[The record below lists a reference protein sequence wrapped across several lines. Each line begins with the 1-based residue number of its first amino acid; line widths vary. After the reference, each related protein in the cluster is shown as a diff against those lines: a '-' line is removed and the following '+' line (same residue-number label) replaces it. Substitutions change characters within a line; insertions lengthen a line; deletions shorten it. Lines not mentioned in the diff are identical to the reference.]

1 MSQLKIAMLFYLENF
16 TMAFE
21 MKQIETAV
29 QYNFKNMLLLKE
41 ALTHKSFC
49 IELNSD
55 EPNFERLEYLGDS
68 ILNFIIAEDLFLQFP
83 GDDEG
88 LLSKKRA
95 SLVNQT
101 TLNQLGLNCGLAEH
115 MVLGPGEKK
124 QNSHLKPRVLASC
137 FEAVIGA
144 VYLDSNYQV
153 TKEFVLKHFKKL
165 GFKLDDTTGFETDY
179 KTRLQE
185 VTQRLKVGT
194 PTYDLIMTTGPSH
207 QPSFLVALKL
217 NDKEKSRAEGPSK
230 KKAEQLAAEFLL
242 RQLEQD
248 DKLIIKT

>member
-1 MSQLKIAMLFYLENF
+1 MLFYPGKFN
-16 TMAFE
+16 MAFD
-21 MKQIETAV
+21 MKQIENAV
-29 QYNFKNMLLLKE
+29 QYKFKNPLLLKE

-49 IELNSD
+49 IELNTD

-68 ILNFIIAEDLFLQFP
+68 ILNFIIAEDLFLQFL

-115 MVLGPGEKK
+115 IVLGPGEKK

-153 TKEFVLKHFKKL
+153 TKEFVLKHFQKL
-165 GFKLDDTTGFETDY
+165 GFKLDDTSGFETDY

-185 VTQRLKVGT
+185 VTQRQKMGT

-242 RQLEQD
+242 RQLEQN
-248 DKLIIKT
+248 DKLINKT

>member
-1 MSQLKIAMLFYLENF
+1 MLFYPEKFN
-16 TMAFE
+16 MAFD
-21 MKQIETAV
+21 MKQIENAV
-29 QYNFKNMLLLKE
+29 QYKFKNPLLLKE

-49 IELNSD
+49 IELNTD

-68 ILNFIIAEDLFLQFP
+68 ILNFIIAEDLFLQFL

-115 MVLGPGEKK
+115 IVLGPGEKK

-153 TKEFVLKHFKKL
+153 TKEFVLKHFQKL
-165 GFKLDDTTGFETDY
+165 GFKLDDTSGFETDY

-185 VTQRLKVGT
+185 VTQRQKMGT

-242 RQLEQD
+242 RQLEQN
-248 DKLIIKT
+248 DKLINKT

>member
-1 MSQLKIAMLFYLENF
+1 MLFYPGKFN
-16 TMAFE
+16 MAFD
-21 MKQIETAV
+21 MKQIENAV
-29 QYNFKNMLLLKE
+29 QYKFKNPLLLKE

-49 IELNSD
+49 IELNTD

-68 ILNFIIAEDLFLQFP
+68 ILNFIIAEDLFLQFL

-115 MVLGPGEKK
+115 IVLGPGEKK

-153 TKEFVLKHFKKL
+153 TKEFVLRHFQKL
-165 GFKLDDTTGFETDY
+165 GFKLDDTSGFETDY

-185 VTQRLKVGT
+185 VTQRQKMGT

-242 RQLEQD
+242 RQLEQN
-248 DKLIIKT
+248 DKLINKT